1 MKQRSL
7 CNTFFGVS
15 PIEKT
20 AIFLECEHFLR
31 TWEFEN
37 AGKTT
42 LFTIFCDLI
51 GRILNNVS
59 DLIGAKTTKGKECC
73 LNVSS
78 RLWGGAL
85 CDDTKN
91 GCEGD
96 YSSAGRRAK
105 ISNTLKYLIQNSLSS
120 GLTAS
125 FSIVKMISIVLTHQ
139 RHHHPWLKLL

>member
-7 CNTFFGVS
+7 CKTFFGVS
-15 PIEKT
+15 PIKET
-20 AIFLECEHFLR
+20 PIFLDYVSIPR
-31 TWEFEN
+31 EFENREDN

-51 GRILNNVS
+51 GRLLNNVS

-78 RLWGGAL
+78 RLWRGAL
-85 CDDTKN
+85 RDDTKN

-96 YSSAGRRAK
+96 YK
-105 ISNTLKYLIQNSLSS
+105 
-120 GLTAS
+120 
-125 FSIVKMISIVLTHQ
+125 
-139 RHHHPWLKLL
+139 